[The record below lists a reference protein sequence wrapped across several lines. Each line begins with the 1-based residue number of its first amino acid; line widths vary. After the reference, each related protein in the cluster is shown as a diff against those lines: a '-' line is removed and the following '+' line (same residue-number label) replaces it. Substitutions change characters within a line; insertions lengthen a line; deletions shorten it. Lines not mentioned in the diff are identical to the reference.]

1 MENLAF
7 EKIDKLA
14 EQATLL
20 MVDYQEKLDGLMA
33 QTHDELD
40 AVLALQQ
47 EKFVEFINKNAK
59 EEMNA
64 VKTAYI
70 NDIAHAR
77 EQMLQQ
83 VTAIN
88 ANFNET
94 STRTKQLIFRS
105 WMVVSISAFVCA
117 VVLIAAI
124 WLAADYKK
132 TIQTSRNEIQRLSVI
147 GQSDIIRC
155 CNAFCTRVNKNKD
168 KDGYQEIKK
177 R

>member
-20 MVDYQEKLDGLMA
+20 MMDYQEKLDGLMA
-33 QTHDELD
+33 QTHDELGMM
-40 AVLALQQ
+40 LTLQQ
-47 EKFVEFINKNAK
+47 EKFIEFINKNAK
-59 EEMNA
+59 EEMSA
-64 VKTAYI
+64 VKTAYM
-70 NDIAHAR
+70 NDIARAR

-83 VTAIN
+83 ATEIN
-88 ANFNET
+88 AIFNET
-94 STRTKQLIFRS
+94 RTRTKQLIFRS
-105 WMVVSISAFVCA
+105 WMAVSISSLVCA
-117 VVLIAAI
+117 AALIAAI

-132 TIQTSRNEIQRLSVI
+132 TIQTSRNEIQILSII

-155 CNAFCTRVNKNKD
+155 GNALCTRVNKNKD